1 MICSNQCDLSE
12 MLNLNESTQK
22 TCRIPYHYGKRSQK
36 WSTHMSILSMRL
48 PYSLFQCWTMPF
60 ICGPCAWMAIWR
72 SFHKC
77 SCTIRL
83 VFPSVSQEN
92 NLYNPHIFMNLKILL
107 FPSHTLDILCS
118 VALTSVC
125 YLFLTN
131 LIIHGGV
138 QRAYCD
144 PEQFSGHLEG

>member
-1 MICSNQCDLSE
+1 MKAPKKLVVSRTTTERGHKSDLLIWVFYPCGCHIPCFNVGQC
-12 MLNLNESTQK
+12 
-22 TCRIPYHYGKRSQK
+22 H
-36 WSTHMSILSMRL
+36 
-48 PYSLFQCWTMPF
+48 LFVVLVHGWLYEGVFINAHAPF
-60 ICGPCAWMAIWR
+60 VW
-72 SFHKC
+72 FF
-77 SCTIRL
+77 L
-83 VFPSVSQEN
+83 VFPKKTIYTT
-92 NLYNPHIFMNLKILL
+92 LIFMNLKILL